1 MQMKN
6 TQTPD
11 LRDCGSE
18 LPKNMALTSGGGEI
32 IIKKKKKR
40 GKNSSTRWKYREL
53 YTKSL
58 YDSDDDPLRL

>member
-32 IIKKKKKR
+32 IIKKKKR
-40 GKNSSTRWKYREL
+40 GEKIAPQGENIESCTQSHCMTVMMTL
-53 YTKSL
+53 
-58 YDSDDDPLRL
+58 